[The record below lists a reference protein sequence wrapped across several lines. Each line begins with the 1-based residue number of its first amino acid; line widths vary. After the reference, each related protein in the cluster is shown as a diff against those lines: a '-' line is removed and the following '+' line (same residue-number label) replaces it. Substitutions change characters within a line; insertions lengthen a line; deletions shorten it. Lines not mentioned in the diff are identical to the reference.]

1 MEIQLKSEDVKV
13 LINQELKSNLLNTK
27 NKIDDIPD
35 YEWRKFR
42 SLTNKY
48 ETATKLDKEKH
59 ISRAYFK
66 LKELMIDDASKF
78 KNIKRV
84 AALAEG
90 PGGFIKYINDAY
102 PNADVFGISLREG
115 TDGTNWL
122 MNKLNQDRV
131 KIIYG
136 DDDMFNDG
144 NIYNVYVADA
154 YVNKV
159 GKNSVDLVTADGG
172 FQAKDENDKEVEHV
186 KLFLAETLIA
196 LRVLK
201 KGGSYILK
209 IYDIFTQP
217 TLELLYLLKNTFKSV
232 QIKKPVSSRPAN
244 SERYIVCHG
253 YQGFD
258 VKGHVN
264 NKATYSSIL
273 KLPRG
278 GRKPFTEFVS
288 KLGEMDAPYIQKV
301 IDNINEAVTFYHVNK
316 DNRLEISKRKKE
328 QDIYK
333 KAWEQV
339 YK

>member
-1 MEIQLKSEDVKV
+1 MEIQLRSEDVKV
-13 LINQELKSNLLNTK
+13 LVNQDLKSNLLTTK

-35 YEWRKFR
+35 FEWRKFR
-42 SLTNKY
+42 SLVNKY
-48 ETATKLDKEKH
+48 EGATKLDKQKH

-66 LKELMIDDASKF
+66 LKELMIDDSAKF

-102 PNADVFGISLREG
+102 PTAEVFGISLKEG
-115 TDGTNWL
+115 TEGTNWL
-122 MNKLNQDRV
+122 MGNLNQDKV

-136 DDDMFNDG
+136 DDNMFNDG
-144 NIYNVYVADA
+144 NIYNRYVADA
-154 YVNKV
+154 YVEKV

-172 FQAKDENDKEVEHV
+172 FQAKDENDKEVEHM

-201 KGGSYILK
+201 KGGSFILK

-217 TLELLYLLKNTFKSV
+217 TLEMLYLLKNVFKSV

-253 YQGFD
+253 YQGYD

-273 KLPRG
+273 KMPRG
-278 GRKPFTEFVS
+278 EREKFTEFVK
-288 KLGEMDAPYIQKV
+288 KLGELDAPYIQKV
-301 IDNINEAVTFYHVNK
+301 IDSINEAVTFYHVNK
-316 DNRLEISKRKKE
+316 HNRLEISKRKKE
-328 QDIYK
+328 QKLYK
-333 KAWEQV
+333 TAWEQV
-339 YK
+339 YN

>member
-13 LINQELKSNLLNTK
+13 LINNELKSNLLNTK

-48 ETATKLDKEKH
+48 EGATKLNKEQH

-66 LKELMIDDASKF
+66 LKELMIDDSSKL

-102 PNADVFGISLREG
+102 PSAEVFGISLREG
-115 TDGTNWL
+115 TEGTNWL
-122 MNKLNQDRV
+122 MNKLNQDKV

-136 DDDMFNDG
+136 DDGMFNDG
-144 NIYNVYVADA
+144 NIYNKYVADA
-154 YVNKV
+154 YVEKV

-172 FQAKDENDKEVEHV
+172 FQAKNENDKEVEHL

-217 TLELLYLLKNTFKSV
+217 TLELLYLLKNVFKNV

-253 YQGFD
+253 YKGFD

-264 NKATYSSIL
+264 NKSTYSSIL
-273 KLPRG
+273 RLPSG
-278 GRKPFTEFVS
+278 QHEQFTQFV
-288 KLGEMDAPYIQKV
+288 KTLGALDAPYIQKI

-316 DNRLEISKRKKE
+316 HNKLEISKRKKE
-328 QDIYK
+328 QDLYK
-333 KAWEQV
+333 TAWEQV